1 MLLVSLYV
9 IVNIASVTVV
19 IIIVAAA
26 VVVVAVAID
35 WTKYANESEN
45 VTNVKKKLSLGS
57 VY

>member
-26 VVVVAVAID
+26 VVVVAID

>member
-26 VVVVAVAID
+26 AVVVVAID